1 MFSDW
6 LEEEIFITKTL
17 GVTWVNAAIK
27 KAGETFDV
35 QIFSKGNKEVGK
47 ALKLILHISLYFL
60 PTSLIPLFLWY
71 LQEKK

>member
-1 MFSDW
+1 M
-6 LEEEIFITKTL
+6 
-17 GVTWVNAAIK
+17 NAAIK

-60 PTSLIPLFLWY
+60 PTSLTPLFL
-71 LQEKK
+71 